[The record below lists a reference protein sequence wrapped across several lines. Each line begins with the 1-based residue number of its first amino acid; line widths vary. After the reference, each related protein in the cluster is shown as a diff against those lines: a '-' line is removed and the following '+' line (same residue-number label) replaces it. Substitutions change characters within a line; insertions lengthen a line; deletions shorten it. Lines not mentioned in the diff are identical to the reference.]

1 MIGSTSIQKK
11 YVNIHLMLMRNSF
24 QTESVSLT
32 CIIKANM
39 FICINLN
46 CDAIYVVRC
55 VYDSL
60 IGYTYKQKNLYI
72 WDCGKN
78 PNKEKEYIQTSS

>member
-39 FICINLN
+39 FICINLE
-46 CDAIYVVRC
+46 CDAIYIGYF
-55 VYDSL
+55 VYDPL
-60 IGYTYKQKNLYI
+60 IDYTYK
-72 WDCGKN
+72 WKN
-78 PNKEKEYIQTSS
+78 PYKEKENM